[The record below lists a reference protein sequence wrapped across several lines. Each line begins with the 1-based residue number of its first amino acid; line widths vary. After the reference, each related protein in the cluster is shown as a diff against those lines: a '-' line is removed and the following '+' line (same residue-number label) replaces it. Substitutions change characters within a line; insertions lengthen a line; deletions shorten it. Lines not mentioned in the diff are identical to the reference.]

1 MTESSERGAVYYHL
15 NIILSLILYIQL
27 LSVWNQ
33 NVNIFSKVYYIHSV
47 FLATCTTVCSTLCTS
62 RVADVPYILL
72 LLGTP
77 ASVNTACRIGWLRSV
92 TTQRIENNYFF
103 NCFTRMTKR
112 DIYISKIILTSIN
125 QYIENFHR
133 KFFSHGMGW
142 DIQKKM
148 SSHGMGRFSKP
159 SVPSHPM
166 GYWFSEKRPMGWDG
180 MGSSHP
186 TRSPDKYYYFHENV
200 HAWFD

>member
-1 MTESSERGAVYYHL
+1 MTESSERGALYYHL
-15 NIILSLILYIQL
+15 NIILSLIVYIQL

-47 FLATCTTVCSTLCTS
+47 FLATCITVCTS

-112 DIYISKIILTSIN
+112 DIYISKIILTSRN

-142 DIQKKM
+142 D
-148 SSHGMGRFSKP
+148 GT
-159 SVPSHPM
+159 VPSHAEP
-166 GYWFSEKRPMGWDG
+166 WSAHSTWCDRPFAIAIMTTSQNETHRNRFRTFVVFQKKCRIFRDI
-180 MGSSHP
+180 S
-186 TRSPDKYYYFHENV
+186 RY
-200 HAWFD
+200 

>member
-125 QYIENFHR
+125 RYIENFHR

-142 DIQKKM
+142 DIQKKC
-148 SSHGMGRFSKP
+148 
-159 SVPSHPM
+159 
-166 GYWFSEKRPMGWDG
+166 RPMGWDG
-180 MGSSHP
+180 CQNLPSHP
-186 TRSPDKYYYFHENV
+186 IPWDMIFWKNV
-200 HAWFD
+200 PWDGMGWDGTVPSHAEPWWQ